1 MANFTRTYTEEER
14 IKVLSLF
21 YRDKREGEVVVD
33 NRDITISKELGIKQ
47 HIVSTIISN
56 DLNKKFKNINNN

>member
-1 MANFTRTYTEEER
+1 MANFIRTYTEEER

-21 YRDKREGEVVVD
+21 YRGKREGEVVVD
-33 NRDITISKELGIKQ
+33 NRDSTISKELGIKQ